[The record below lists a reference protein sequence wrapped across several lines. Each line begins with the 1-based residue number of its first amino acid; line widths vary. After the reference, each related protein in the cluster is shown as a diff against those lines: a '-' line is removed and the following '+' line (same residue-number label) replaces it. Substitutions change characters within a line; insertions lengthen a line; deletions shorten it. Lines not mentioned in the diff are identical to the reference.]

1 MNFMIDAIKKVVE
14 GEHLSESEAEQAMA
28 AIMDGMA
35 TPAQIAALVTALRM
49 KGETVEEIT
58 GFVRAMRE
66 RSAKVKCSRSPL
78 IDTCGTGGDKLNT
91 FNISTAAAFVAAGAG
106 AAVAKHGN
114 RAASSK
120 CGSADVLEALGV
132 RIALSPEDVGR
143 CIDECGIG
151 FMFAPLMHPAMKHAI
166 GPRKEIGIR
175 TVFNILGPMTNP
187 AGADRQLIGVFAP
200 HLCKLVAKVLSRL
213 GAERAMV
220 VHGVDGLDEVSTIGD
235 TIMVEWYKGEIIS
248 KVVNPA
254 EMNVPTANP
263 SEIAGGETPE
273 DNAKILLAV
282 MQGER
287 GARRDA
293 VVVNAAAALLAAGR
307 ADTTSEAMEL
317 AAESIDSG
325 AAMRTLESLR
335 KFTQECAAS

>member
-1 MNFMIDAIKKVVE
+1 MNIMIDAIKKVVE
-14 GEHLSESEAEQAMA
+14 GGHLSETEAEQSMA
-28 AIMDGMA
+28 AIMDGLA
-35 TPAQIAALVTALRM
+35 TPAQVAALITALRI
-49 KGETVEEIT
+49 KGETAEEIT
-58 GFVRAMRE
+58 GFVRAMRD
-66 RSAKVKCSRSPL
+66 RSAKVKCSRTPL

-120 CGSADVLEALGV
+120 CGSADVLEALGI

-151 FMFAPLMHPAMKHAI
+151 FMFAPIMHPAMKHAI

-187 AGADRQLIGVFAP
+187 AGANRQLIGVFAP
-200 HLCKLVAKVLSRL
+200 NLCELVAEVLSRL
-213 GAERAMV
+213 GAERAAV
-220 VHGVDGLDEVSTIGD
+220 VHGTDGLDEISTIGS
-235 TIMVEWYKGEIIS
+235 TIMVEWHNNELTS
-248 KVVNPA
+248 KMINPSD
-254 EMNVPTANP
+254 MDVQMANP
-263 SEIAGGETPE
+263 IEIAGGETPE
-273 DNAKILLAV
+273 DNAKILLSV

-287 GARRDA
+287 SPRRDA
-293 VVVNAAAALLAAGR
+293 VLVNAAAALIVAGR
-307 ADTTSEAMEL
+307 ASSNSEAMAL

-325 AAMRTLESLR
+325 AAMRTLENLR
-335 KFTQECAAS
+335 KFTQGCAAS